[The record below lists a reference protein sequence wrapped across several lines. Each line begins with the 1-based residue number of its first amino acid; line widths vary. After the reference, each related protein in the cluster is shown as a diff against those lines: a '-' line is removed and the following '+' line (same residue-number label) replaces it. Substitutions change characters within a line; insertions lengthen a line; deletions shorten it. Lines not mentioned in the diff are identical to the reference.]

1 MRHSLI
7 LALAALTSFAFDT
20 ASAALNIGDAAP
32 NIKVA
37 KWVKGGPIAS
47 LETNKVYV
55 VEFWATWCGPC
66 RQSIPHLTEM
76 AHTFK
81 DKATFV
87 GVDVMEQNEAA
98 VVKFVGAMAEKMD
111 YNVAIDTEETFM
123 ANEWMRAA
131 DQHGIPTAFIVDQTG
146 RIAWIGH
153 PMAGLDKALAAVV
166 DGKWNLVIEKKR
178 VEAYKMMNAVYAEAS
193 KGADQAT
200 LEKKVK
206 EIEALDSE
214 IGGLDPE
221 QKFDGAKFL
230 TKARFEGALDNFR
243 KAVSAADD
251 SAKIDQLEAAAKA
264 AAPKDYDFEKSSSHI
279 KLSLGADKAQ
289 ALFKNYFLLAQSS
302 GNSNQIAE
310 VAGKMNQLQLKDPSL
325 LNKFAWA
332 LLTDKSIQLRDL
344 PLALKLAE
352 NAVEASEGKDSA
364 ILDTYARALFDSGKI
379 VEAVDCQKRAV
390 AASTDKAGTDDLTE
404 TLKQY
409 EAALSKAK

>member
-123 ANEWMRAA
+123 ANEWMRA
-131 DQHGIPTAFIVDQTG
+131 INMAFPP
-146 RIAWIGH
+146 RLSWIKPGGL
-153 PMAGLDKALAAVV
+153 PGLDTRWRDWIRRWRPWWMANGIWLSRRSV
-166 DGKWNLVIEKKR
+166 WRL
-178 VEAYKMMNAVYAEAS
+178 
-193 KGADQAT
+193 
-200 LEKKVK
+200 
-206 EIEALDSE
+206 
-214 IGGLDPE
+214 
-221 QKFDGAKFL
+221 
-230 TKARFEGALDNFR
+230 
-243 KAVSAADD
+243 
-251 SAKIDQLEAAAKA
+251 
-264 AAPKDYDFEKSSSHI
+264 I
-279 KLSLGADKAQ
+279 K
-289 ALFKNYFLLAQSS
+289 
-302 GNSNQIAE
+302 
-310 VAGKMNQLQLKDPSL
+310 
-325 LNKFAWA
+325 
-332 LLTDKSIQLRDL
+332 
-344 PLALKLAE
+344 
-352 NAVEASEGKDSA
+352 
-364 ILDTYARALFDSGKI
+364 
-379 VEAVDCQKRAV
+379 
-390 AASTDKAGTDDLTE
+390 
-404 TLKQY
+404 
-409 EAALSKAK
+409 